1 MQDIDLFKYIYIE
14 YSIAVL
20 VGTEVVRFFVAKIN
34 KPWAIYVGKEQPKW
48 ITLFVASVFAVAD
61 WYFIGHAQTFNFY
74 QMVTSFGI
82 AVLGYDYIWKIVK
95 DQFGSLVKA
104 WKKE

>member
-1 MQDIDLFKYIYIE
+1 MQDIDLMKYIYIE

-20 VGTEVVRFFVAKIN
+20 VGTEVLKFFIGKLYYT
-34 KPWAIYVGKEQPKW
+34 WAIYLSTEQPKW

-61 WYFIGHAQTFNFY
+61 WFFIGHAQTFNFY

-82 AVLGYDYIWKIVK
+82 AVLGYDYVWKVLK
-95 DQFGSLVKA
+95 DQFGTMIKS